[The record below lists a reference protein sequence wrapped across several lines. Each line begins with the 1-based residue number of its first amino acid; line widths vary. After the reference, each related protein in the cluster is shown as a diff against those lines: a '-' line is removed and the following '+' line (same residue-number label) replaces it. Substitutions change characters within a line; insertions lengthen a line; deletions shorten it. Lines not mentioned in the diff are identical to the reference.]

1 MNSLKVISFGI
12 YKDNQNPINQIY
24 NNDEVLYMDGC
35 FWDTNTQV
43 FGYLNGY
50 KGKTENEL
58 ISYYEL
64 ICKKRLDLKYRII
77 SAPEYMKNIIPIM
90 DKHNELYKR
99 LVNIKESGME
109 TQTSICILIITTDTN
124 MKQKMLVSISQ
135 YQIFY
140 SNMNGM
146 IILLELGFQK
156 REKMLRMKK
165 ENTIWKEACY
175 LFIIKK

>member
-12 YKDNQNPINQIY
+12 YEDNQNPINQIY
-24 NNDEVLYMDGC
+24 NNEEVLYMDGC

-64 ICKKRLDLKYRII
+64 ICKKRLDLKYGII

-99 LVNIKESGME
+99 LVNIKESVME
-109 TQTSICILIITTDTN
+109 TQTSICILIITTNTN
-124 MKQKMLVSISQ
+124 MKQKMQINWLKIENHYYLLQLEQ
-135 YQIFY
+135 YVDI
-140 SNMNGM
+140 
-146 IILLELGFQK
+146 K
-156 REKMLRMKK
+156 RLKK
-165 ENTIWKEACY
+165 
-175 LFIIKK
+175 

>member
-1 MNSLKVISFGI
+1 M
-12 YKDNQNPINQIY
+12 
-24 NNDEVLYMDGC
+24 
-35 FWDTNTQV
+35 
-43 FGYLNGY
+43 NGY

-99 LVNIKESGME
+99 LVNIKENGME

-124 MKQKMLVSISQ
+124 MK
-135 YQIFY
+135 
-140 SNMNGM
+140 
-146 IILLELGFQK
+146 
-156 REKMLRMKK
+156 
-165 ENTIWKEACY
+165 
-175 LFIIKK
+175 